1 MSWADDLDLLGPRTR
16 LWRGSWGLLVA
27 GALAVMATERE
38 HARLLA
44 DQAQAEAQEQQVQ
57 RLQRRLAR
65 DAAAAEAAGA
75 APAESGRSAPMPRA
89 RAGVEAGAQHGA
101 GAGSRTSAAE
111 ADRDT
116 AAALQQARAL
126 IQRLAHPWGAVL
138 GGVEAGVAQVAAVG
152 PAPSGPAPAVALL
165 TLAHEVPESGAAQI
179 TLEAAV
185 ADDATAWRL
194 VEALDASP
202 AFDDVL
208 LLSRET
214 LAQAPGGLPLRV
226 RLLAR
231 LRPGTDH
238 ADAMEAPR

>member
-27 GALAVMATERE
+27 GALAVVVTERE

-44 DQAQAEAQEQQVQ
+44 DQAQAEAQAQQVQ

-65 DAAAAEAAGA
+65 DAAAPGA
-75 APAESGRSAPMPRA
+75 APAESGRSAPASQA
-89 RAGVEAGAQHGA
+89 RAGVEAGAQRGA

-138 GGVEAGVAQVAAVG
+138 GGVEAGVAQVAADG

-165 TLAHEVPESGAAQI
+165 SLAHEVPESGAAQI

-231 LRPGTDH
+231 LRPGTDE
-238 ADAMEAPR
+238 ADAMEAVR